1 MAKAKLVKRKRRFR
15 IEGMATL
22 LLTLAVLL
30 FLGARIGLK
39 SYNYNLSI
47 EASKVEEK
55 ATTLKETVSSLE
67 NEVNKLEN
75 RERVLGMAEKDG
87 IKTNQDQVVVMG
99 DEDKKNNE

>member
-1 MAKAKLVKRKRRFR
+1 MYKRQ
-15 IEGMATL
+15 
-22 LLTLAVLL
+22 
-30 FLGARIGLK
+30 
-39 SYNYNLSI
+39 
-47 EASKVEEK
+47 VEEK

>member
-15 IEGMATL
+15 IEGVATL

-39 SYNYNLSI
+39 SYNYNLST